1 MKNMKILFMGTSD
14 FAVSSLEFIKNSEEE
29 VIGIV
34 TMPDRQKGR
43 GMKLKA
49 SPVKEFAIR
58 KDIAVFQPGNV
69 KDQTFISKL
78 RELKP
83 DVVVVVAFGQILP
96 KEILM
101 IPRLGCINLHASLL
115 PRYRGA
121 APINWAII
129 NGDKV
134 TGVTTIY
141 MDENLDTGGILLQQ
155 EIEIED
161 NDTAESLHNKLAK
174 VGAHLLLETLKRH
187 KQKSITP
194 IFQDNSKATPAPK
207 LKKKDGL
214 INWNKGS
221 VEISNLIRG
230 LNPKPGAFSYF
241 DDKILKIFSGISLKG
256 DTKEITPG
264 TISEI
269 TKEGIRVST
278 GKGFLLIK
286 EVQLQNHNKMGIRDF
301 LSGQRHRIHTGT
313 ILK

>member
-1 MKNMKILFMGTSD
+1 MKILFMGTSD
-14 FAVSSLEFIKNSEEE
+14 FAVSSLEFLTNSGED

-34 TMPDRQKGR
+34 TMPDRPKGR
-43 GMKLKA
+43 GRKLKA

-58 KDIAVFQPGNV
+58 KDLALFQPGRV
-69 KDQTFISKL
+69 KDESFISRL
-78 RELKP
+78 RELRP
-83 DVVVVVAFGQILP
+83 DVIVVVAFGQILP
-96 KEILM
+96 KAILT

-155 EIEIED
+155 EVEIED
-161 NDTAESLHNKLAK
+161 NDTAESLHNKLSK
-174 VGAHLLLETLKRH
+174 VGAKLLLETLIRH
-187 KQKSITP
+187 KQESITP
-194 IFQDNSKATPAPK
+194 ISQDRSKVSSAPK
-207 LKKKDGL
+207 LKKGDGL
-214 INWNKGS
+214 IDWRKRS

-230 LNPKPGAFSYF
+230 LNPKPGAFSHL
-241 DDKILKIFSGISLKG
+241 DDKILKIFTGTSLKG

-269 TKEGIRVST
+269 AKEGIRVST
-278 GKGFLLIK
+278 GEGFLLIK
-286 EVQLQNHNKMGIRDF
+286 EVQLQNHKKMGVRDF

-313 ILK
+313 ILR